1 MIISRKIY
9 VSRILTGTW
18 RSSLYVAVTC
28 TIAYVVNN
36 YLLKGSFELPVV
48 VPTILGTALAFFI
61 GFNNNQAYDR
71 WWEGRKIWGALVND
85 SRTWARQIME
95 YTSVTD
101 KVDEAELYKLKKK
114 SIHRHIAFLYA
125 LKENL
130 RDCNDGEYKK
140 YLSEDELTS
149 IEQKSNKQNAIL
161 DIQTK
166 ELQGFYSEGI
176 VDGFKFMEMNKNIT
190 RFSDEMGKAER
201 IKNTVF
207 PTTYSYYTN
216 LFIWFFIISITLETA
231 NVVGAWSVVIGMFL
245 GYVFMTTHLI
255 GRSLLNPFDQI
266 IAGNPLDQ
274 ITRTIEIN
282 LLETLGEKD
291 IPKPIEAVDEEYI
304 I

>member
-1 MIISRKIY
+1 MLITNKIY

-18 RSSLYVAVTC
+18 LSSIYIASTC
-28 TIAYVVNN
+28 IITYLLNE
-36 YLLKGSFELPVV
+36 YLLKEIFELPAI

-71 WWEGRKIWGALVND
+71 WWEGRKIWGSLVNE

-95 YTSVTD
+95 YTSTT
-101 KVDEAELYKLKKK
+101 KEVDDDDLRKLKKK
-114 SIHRHIAFLYA
+114 SIYRHIAFLYA

-130 RDCNDGEYKK
+130 RGDDNKDYNK
-140 YLSEDELTS
+140 YLSQDELKS
-149 IEQKSNKQNAIL
+149 IEEKSNKQNAIL
-161 DIQTK
+161 DFQTK
-166 ELQGFYSEGI
+166 DVQQYYSKGI
-176 VDGFKFMEMNKNIT
+176 IDGFKFMELNKSIVGFCN
-190 RFSDEMGKAER
+190 EMGKAER

-216 LFIWFFIISITLETA
+216 IFIWFFIISITLETA
-231 NVVGAWSVVIGMFL
+231 NGVGAWSIVIGMFL

-255 GRSLLNPFDQI
+255 GRSLLNPFNNI

-291 IPKPIEAVDEEYI
+291 IPKPIEAVDGEYI
-304 I
+304 M